1 MAPFESRETLEL
13 TAYDGPVSAPRRH
26 SRLRRGCDG
35 ATSARPGSVQLTGAA
50 SRLLPERPAKL
61 LPRLPG
67 KHTFMTKEA
76 HLSRG
81 VHKVY
86 SRKKGCGAESDTL
99 EASRSVTALLLPA
112 AQPVRSTVVLFS

>member
-67 KHTFMTKEA
+67 KHTFQAKKKHTFQE
-76 HLSRG
+76 
-81 VHKVY
+81 
-86 SRKKGCGAESDTL
+86 KKGCCAESDTL
-99 EASRSVTALLLPA
+99 EASRSVTLTCGA
-112 AQPVRSTVVLFS
+112 T